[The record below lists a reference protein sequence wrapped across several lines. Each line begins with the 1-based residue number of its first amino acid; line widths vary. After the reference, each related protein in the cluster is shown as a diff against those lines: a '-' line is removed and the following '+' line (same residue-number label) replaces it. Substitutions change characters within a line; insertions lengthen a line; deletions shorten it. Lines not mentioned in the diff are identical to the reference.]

1 MFGSSVG
8 CASMEPSTLLDLI
21 LQRTSVRHFD
31 SSREIPEE
39 ALRKILTAG
48 IRAPSAGNI
57 QPRTFIILKDQ
68 RVRDQIYDLCE
79 DQAFMKEAPLWIAV
93 CVDIHRHLKAA
104 ALTGVHYDYTG
115 TLPYTMS
122 VLDAAL
128 SLENLALAA
137 EALGLGSVMIGS
149 IIEHPQKAKEI
160 LQLPEHCFAICL
172 ICIGYPIG
180 KPRSRVKWDYDKIV
194 CVDRYKDIELKD
206 VLEYWRKFM
215 FGDLERAGKE
225 VSPEIME
232 KVSRER
238 SYGRMYADHYTE
250 EFVKATNKKI
260 SEFIKKQNLV
270 KN

>member
-1 MFGSSVG
+1 
-8 CASMEPSTLLDLI
+8 MEPSTLLDLI